1 MQIGDRS
8 YLWGGTDVV
17 RTLDMT
23 LYYHSERLTGK
34 FNVLSQQSDYSTN
47 SYNNKN
53 VVLVKLKFLLLRLQK
68 V

>member
-1 MQIGDRS
+1 MQMEGRS

-17 RTLDMT
+17 RTLDVI
-23 LYYHSERLTGK
+23 LYYYSERLIGK
-34 FNVLSQQSDYSTN
+34 FNILSQQSDYSTN

>member
-1 MQIGDRS
+1 MGGRS

-17 RTLDMT
+17 RTLDVI
-23 LYYHSERLTGK
+23 LYYYSERLIGK
-34 FNVLSQQSDYSTN
+34 FNILSQQSDYSTN

>member
-1 MQIGDRS
+1 VQIGDRS

-23 LYYHSERLTGK
+23 LYYHPERLIGK
-34 FNVLSQQSDYSTN
+34 FNVLSQRSDYSTN

-53 VVLVKLKFLLLRLQK
+53 VVLVKPEFFAT
-68 V
+68 